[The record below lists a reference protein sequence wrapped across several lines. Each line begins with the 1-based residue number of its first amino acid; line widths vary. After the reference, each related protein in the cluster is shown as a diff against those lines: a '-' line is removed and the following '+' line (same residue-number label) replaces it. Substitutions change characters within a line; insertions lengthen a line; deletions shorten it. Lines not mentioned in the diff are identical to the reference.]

1 MSTRTKIYSA
11 IAIVGFVLFCFCLNL
26 SFLAELPYYLF
37 AGWIH
42 YLIRVVPQVRPDPST
57 VTTAIG
63 CLVVIVLGFHWFA
76 RWLYSARMQ
85 DRQPPWSWRW
95 TFRIVAVVVL
105 MFAVGVASVGIVH
118 QTGWLIT
125 SEEPII
131 STGRIRAA
139 TSRTHSANNL
149 KQHGLAIH
157 NFADVYNG
165 QLPVLAFA
173 ADGRPL
179 HSWQTAILPFL
190 EQDAV
195 LQKIVMDKPWDH
207 PDNRSAIETELKVFL
222 HYGEKNTKTA
232 NGLPATH
239 YAANALAFG
248 GDRPRKLMDFPQ
260 GTANTIFVG
269 EAVRNPR
276 SWADPLGGRNPRLGL
291 NHPQGFG
298 GPAKQKVT
306 QFMMADGSVRTFTP
320 IELEELIK

>member
-1 MSTRTKIYSA
+1 VKISRTN
-11 IAIVGFVLFCFCLNL
+11 IAIIVCLMAFCCCAAPAKFE
-26 SFLAELPYYLF
+26 FTVQIPYFLF

-57 VTTAIG
+57 VATAIG
-63 CLVVIVLGFHWFA
+63 CFVVIVLGFHWFA

-85 DRQPPWSWRW
+85 DGQPQWSWRW

-131 STGRIRAA
+131 RNRREAVPRIY
-139 TSRTHSANNL
+139 SQQNL

-157 NFADVYNG
+157 NFADMHNG
-165 QLPVLAFA
+165 QLPVLAFTP
-173 ADGRPL
+173 DGRPL
-179 HSWQTAILPFL
+179 HSWQTAILPFI
-190 EQDAV
+190 EQEDLFKAIE
-195 LQKIVMDKPWDH
+195 KDKPWDH
-207 PDNRSAIETELKVFL
+207 PANRSAIEVELKVFL
-222 HYGEKNTKTA
+222 HPGEKNTKAA

-239 YAANALAFG
+239 YAANVLALG
-248 GDRPRKLMDFPQ
+248 GDRPRKLMDFPE
-260 GTANTIFVG
+260 GTANTILVG

-276 SWADPLGGRNPRLGL
+276 SWADPLGGRNPKLGL

-298 GPAKQKVT
+298 GPSKQQKT
-306 QFMMADGSVRTFTP
+306 QFLMADGSVRTFTP
-320 IELEELIK
+320 IELEELIN